1 MSAPGK
7 CHYFDEIFS
16 KLSDEWKQAN
26 LLTHRR
32 IKKRQSDFTVP
43 LFFNRDHRTI
53 AAPSMLQAW
62 VIAVAIR
69 FKLPRILYGCAL
81 TLMLGGGLLGDLL
94 ADWDFSQ
101 ISQRAQTLYGPLG
114 AGRQRIDAWQQLL
127 STQRQIGELEQLKVV
142 NLFFNR
148 QMKYAED
155 IDLWHDVDYW
165 ATPIQS
171 LLKGAG
177 DCEDYA
183 IAKYFSLR
191 HLGIAADKLRITYVK
206 ALRQNRA
213 HMVLT
218 YYATPEAMPLVLD
231 SLMDPILPAS
241 QRSDLLPVYAFNGEG
256 LWLTGAAGN
265 KKVGDTKRLS
275 RWQDVLK
282 KMTAEGFPAS
292 SDN

>member
-1 MSAPGK
+1 MVKFYQPD
-7 CHYFDEIFS
+7 HRH
-16 KLSDEWKQAN
+16 SDCA
-26 LLTHRR
+26 
-32 IKKRQSDFTVP
+32 VP
-43 LFFNRDHRTI
+43 LSFLSVARTI
-53 AAPSMLQAW
+53 PAFDGSEQAL
-62 VIAVAIR
+62 AVAKPWMFNTVMR
-69 FKLPRILYGCAL
+69 RCGFAAL
-81 TLMLGGGLLGDLL
+81 LACLLLGGLQ

-114 AGRQRIDAWQQLL
+114 AGKGRIDAWQNLL
-127 STQRQIGELEQLKVV
+127 ATQKQGSELQKLEVV
-142 NLFFNR
+142 NRFFNQQLR
-148 QMKYAED
+148 YVED
-155 IDLWHDVDYW
+155 IDLWREVDYW

-191 HLGIAADKLRITYVK
+191 RMGIPSEKLRITYVK

-218 YYATPEAMPLVLD
+218 YYSSPQAQPLVLD
-231 SLMDPILPAS
+231 SLMDAIKPAS
-241 QRSDLLPVYAFNGEG
+241 QRTDLLPVYAFNGEG

-275 RWQDVLK
+275 RWQDLLK
-282 KMTAEGFPAS
+282 KMQAEGFPAEPVY
-292 SDN
+292 